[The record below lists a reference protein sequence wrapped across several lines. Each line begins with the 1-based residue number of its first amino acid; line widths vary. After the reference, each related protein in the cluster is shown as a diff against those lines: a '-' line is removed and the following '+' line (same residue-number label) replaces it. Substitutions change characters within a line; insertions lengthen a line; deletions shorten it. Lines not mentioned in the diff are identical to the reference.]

1 MINHMETTNTTNV
14 PASTKT
20 GGILDG
26 LISNLFGTN
35 EDLQI
40 EIVSE
45 EDIRQKAYLL
55 WEDAGRPDSDGVE
68 FWLRA
73 EAELLST
80 PTHI

>member
-1 MINHMETTNTTNV
+1 MNGMETTTNATA
-14 PASTKT
+14 PAKT

-35 EDLQI
+35 ESLQ
-40 EIVSE
+40 IVSE

-55 WEDAGRPDSDGVE
+55 WEEAGRPESDGVE

-73 EAELLST
+73 ETELLGS
-80 PTHI
+80 PSCAH